1 MGTHLDGH
9 QHGGQKPTETPVTE
23 FCFKSV
29 NIPLEELT
37 NIKVIF
43 FLIHELFRHQNTPKQ
58 DQGTFLTYMT
68 AL

>member
-23 FCFKSV
+23 FCYKSV

-37 NIKVIF
+37 KIKVIF
-43 FLIHELFRHQNTPKQ
+43 FLMDELFRQQNTLKQ
-58 DQGTFLTYMT
+58 DTFLTYMT
-68 AL
+68 PL